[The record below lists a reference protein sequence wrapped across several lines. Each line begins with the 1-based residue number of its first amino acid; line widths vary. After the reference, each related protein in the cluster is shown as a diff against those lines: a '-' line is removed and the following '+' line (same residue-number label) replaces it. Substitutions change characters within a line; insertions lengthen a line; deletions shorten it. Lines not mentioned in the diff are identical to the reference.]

1 MMSLSPE
8 TIAFLKT
15 TPLFAAVP
23 DERLREIV
31 TVGEEVAFQAGD
43 VLIRQDALTD
53 YLYVLVNGRVAIEIE
68 GVSKVGERGPRS
80 ILGELAMVS
89 QSPRNANCTA
99 VTAVKAVQ
107 FKHDRFW
114 PFVQQEPQL
123 AIGLLSEVIYHLD
136 ETIDAMNRLSKE
148 VRELRAAL
156 DKLKR

>member
-1 MMSLSPE
+1 MTLSAE
-8 TIAFLKT
+8 TIAFLKK
-15 TPLFAAVP
+15 TPLFAHVP
-23 DERLREIV
+23 EVRLQEIADTGKEV
-31 TVGEEVAFQAGD
+31 TFQVGD

-53 YLYVLVNGRVAIEIE
+53 YLYVLVDGRVAIEIE

-99 VTAVKAVQ
+99 VTTVKAVQ
-107 FKHDRFW
+107 FKHDEFW
-114 PFVQQEPQL
+114 PFVEQEPQL
-123 AIGLLSEVIYHLD
+123 AIGLLTEVIYHLD

-148 VRELRAAL
+148 VRQLRGAL

>member
-1 MMSLSPE
+1 MALSVE
-8 TIAFLKT
+8 TTAFLKK
-15 TPLFAAVP
+15 TPLFAHVP
-23 DERLREIV
+23 DDRLQEIAH
-31 TVGEEVAFQAGD
+31 TGEEVTFRPGD

-53 YLYVLVNGRVAIEIE
+53 YLYVLVDGRVAIEIE

-107 FKHDRFW
+107 FKHNEFW
-114 PFVQQEPQL
+114 HFVEQEPQL

-148 VRELRAAL
+148 ARELRAAL